1 METTDSI
8 FQRIES
14 TICGGGFEKLGLLS
28 MVKNNLK
35 RSWLMISHPRI
46 WKFVSISTVK

>member
-14 TICGGGFEKLGLLS
+14 TICGGGFEMLGL
-28 MVKNNLK
+28 M
-35 RSWLMISHPRI
+35 RISVEFKKTMFGSH
-46 WKFVSISTVK
+46 WETM